1 MPQFIHLVNESE
13 RQKISEAVL
22 KAEEKTS
29 GEIVP
34 MIVMRSSVVG
44 HVPVVLFLILSA
56 ITLAFSVP
64 TNLTTYFELVGSS
77 PFQAQLYSV
86 LSVLG
91 LWVIFWLLSVQLAKV
106 NLLQRLFTSRGDL
119 AFQVEER
126 ALLEFHQ
133 HHLAQ
138 TKSRTAVLIFISLM
152 EQRAVILGDQAISKK
167 LPPGTWDSILT
178 EMISDIKKGH
188 AGPGLT
194 RAVEKC
200 GQVLSEHFPIQAGD
214 RNEICNQLIIKE

>member
-1 MPQFIHLVNESE
+1 MPQFLHLISESE
-13 RQKISEAVL
+13 RQKISEAVR

-44 HVPVVLFLILSA
+44 HIPVVLFLIFSA

-64 TNLTTYFELVGSS
+64 TSLATYFELVGST
-77 PFQAQLYSV
+77 PFKAQMFSV

-91 LWVIFWLLSVQLAKV
+91 LWALFWGLSLQLAKV

-138 TKSRTAVLIFISLM
+138 TQARTAVLIFISLM
-152 EQRAVILGDQAISKK
+152 EQRAVILGDQAISEK
-167 LPPGTWDSILT
+167 LPPGTWDAILS
-178 EMISDIKKGH
+178 EMVLEIKKGQ
-188 AGPGLT
+188 AGSGLT

-200 GQVLSEHFPIQAGD
+200 GQILSDHFPIQPGD
-214 RNEICNQLIIKE
+214 KNEICNQLIIKE